1 MANNTC
7 AYTDMPE
14 VNIPDNYSTFG
25 TIVGLQASD
34 TIAKV
39 SANETYDLLTR
50 QTIPLVLLGRFV
62 DPESNLVQRSVE
74 FVCMTANNTVEGS
87 RVPDQ
92 ETPWESVGAHIGAET
107 VRRAVSV
114 VTAVMLVL

>member
-1 MANNTC
+1 
-7 AYTDMPE
+7 MPE

-25 TIVGLQASD
+25 TVIGLQASD

-39 SANETYDLLTR
+39 GANEMYDLLTR

-62 DPESNLVQRSVE
+62 DPESNRVQRSVE

-92 ETPWESVGAHIGAET
+92 ETPWESIGAHVSAGT
-107 VRRAVSV
+107 VGWAVSV
-114 VTAVMLVL
+114 VTAVMFVL